1 MTFVSLHLF
10 WFLAIFG
17 CYRIVTNQNRR
28 GKRGWKIVFEKG
40 PWTQPT
46 NKRLKSAWLSI
57 CLELIF
63 LFIYYFYH
71 FFKIS
76 FALKSLIFW
85 RKFVSKD
92 FSIFGKFFEIFGFL
106 RCEGMTDWGRCWN
119 LKKTWNRMLSISI

>member
-1 MTFVSLHLF
+1 MTFVSFHLF

-28 GKRGWKIVFEKG
+28 GKRGWKIVFEMG

-63 LFIYYFYH
+63 LFIYYFHLFWNLIYS
-71 FFKIS
+71 KI
-76 FALKSLIFW
+76 FNF
-85 RKFVSKD
+85 RQNFESKV
-92 FSIFGKFFEIFGFL
+92 IFGKFFKYRKKLDFWDVKGWQIEVDVKIL
-106 RCEGMTDWGRCWN
+106 R
-119 LKKTWNRMLSISI
+119 KTWNRMLSISI